1 MPKMK
6 THRGAAKRF
15 KKTANGNFKRRRAFR
30 GRIGPGAYAERDA
43 GKRRSWHYGALV
55 DETNVP
61 AIKRL
66 LPYA

>member
-6 THRGAAKRF
+6 THRGASKRF
-15 KKTANGNFKRRRAFR
+15 KKTASGHFKRQRAFR

-43 GKRRSWHYGALV
+43 KKRRSWHYGALV
-55 DETNVP
+55 DPANEP
-61 AIKRL
+61 AIKKL